1 LKKKGVTAVCAAIS
15 HGVLSG
21 DALERIRKC
30 DVLKELMITDS
41 IPFQKNAA
49 NSKIKVISIAP
60 LLAEA
65 IHRIHNENSVSCLFE
80 YTRH

>member
-1 LKKKGVTAVCAAIS
+1 M
-15 HGVLSG
+15 
-21 DALERIRKC
+21 
-30 DVLKELMITDS
+30 LKEVMITDS
-41 IPFQKNAA
+41 IPFKKSAV

-65 IHRIHNENSVSCLFE
+65 IHRIHSENSVSCLFE